1 LRSTQNKP
9 KNRYLNVVAPDHSL
23 VTLHYPAAGA
33 DSSATRAAYIN
44 ANFCDSLIA
53 SRTGHQRYIAT
64 QGPLPDTVADFWF
77 MCWQENVSVITMLTL
92 CVEKDKVK
100 CEQYWPEANGE
111 FVDAE
116 SLYGVMNVRLLQRG
130 GDARIIE
137 RRFLLT
143 NTVEKR
149 SREVVHFLFTE
160 WPDWGCP
167 ENADSFLRL
176 VDMVDEHNVSSG
188 PLVVH
193 CSAGIGRTGTFCTVH
208 SALEKYRAERGAA
221 PPSSGART
229 VRATTEG
236 FADAQL
242 PLSPRSSTKT
252 ARSPVDVLNASI
264 RRDENGPPPSD
275 RSEAPPAPPP
285 VVAFESRDGSK
296 PRAVSVV
303 RIVAHLRGGRPAM
316 VQTKEQLEFAY
327 TALVTALERESA
339 VVKQANSTLRGAAKR
354 MPPLRARQFLDPW
367 RGDAALYVDPS
378 TSHTRAG
385 VVWSRIAS
393 AALELPR
400 ASAPAP
406 TPIVSQGA
414 LGDAWFLGA
423 LATVATR
430 PELLDGLS
438 YDHDAAEFRCRFFK
452 DGAWRTVLVDDR
464 VPCFA
469 ESSVPVF
476 ACATAGTDN
485 WVALVEKAYAKLHGC
500 YQALEGG
507 TLLQGMVDLTGGAP
521 ERIDVAPQGD
531 TDSLWARL
539 LDAEVHRWPLAFL
552 RTARASTL
560 HDEELV
566 SAVQA
571 NRAYPFVRTALRDGE
586 RLVIVRDPWLH
597 EDDES
602 VKTEPLPATGA
613 ATTANSAS
621 AAPAPATP
629 AASTD
634 DAPPPLL
641 SRVSGRLE
649 EDVLVAVGVAKTI
662 GGAAD
667 PAPTADRDDCLI
679 VLTLE
684 KLCVAFDR
692 VFLCRTR
699 ADAEWDDAVDS
710 EFAITNGT
718 AGGSPKHDTWKNNPR
733 FLLRVP
739 PACHEVFIVMTQPDS
754 RPWHV
759 DGKVSNGVSEASP
772 ATLRARRD
780 TELSPFAVATAA
792 AFAAN
797 AAAGE
802 VPGLP
807 RFSIG
812 LHVVRCD
819 DNGDIDTTLAR
830 DATLARTA
838 YSKVRE
844 VGLSLVLPPNQCV
857 LVPATS
863 RPDCEM
869 PFRIVAYGE
878 GVTLERLPASANP
891 RRTIEGEWRGGAAG
905 GSFAHVTWRDNPQF
919 SFALQERLRVRV
931 TLEQLAAE
939 GEPLLP
945 IGFVLLL
952 GTRRRRVVASPS
964 LTPAVSRDGTAA
976 TTVRILT
983 DTAIAAQAQSLAAPA
998 GATSAADA
1006 AGDADGALESTP
1018 STSRKTTRQL
1028 VAPLGAVLAVVGFNA
1043 KREVS
1048 LDLDLKARRL
1058 LAPDERHGNVVVV
1071 PSTSDPRQERRFRIT
1086 LEAHPAPPKLTPCV
1100 DWPTEVRVT
1109 GEWDAHSAGG
1119 GSSTPLWRANT
1130 QFRITNVRNPCVARI
1145 VLRRIDDG
1153 DGDAAASNS
1162 GEASTSRRY
1171 TASTTNTHMGLHV
1184 LRGAADAQAD
1194 ELHAETEV
1202 ARSNFEASTEVAV
1215 VVNLTPL
1222 PRAQAYYVLPCTYRA
1237 NTYARYA
1244 VTVFADEPGLTLERA
1259 ERGSRRML
1267 AGAWTAARAGG
1278 CANTDNWIKNPHVRI
1293 RFAAPGGGPA
1303 QGTVHVLLVPAKEV
1317 GARGAGFYVTQR
1329 SPSECSIAD
1338 IVRLPDVKFVVGDH
1352 ISMSFYS
1359 IPHDRDLFVVPCTFE
1374 PDVLGPYT
1382 LLVRADTAF
1391 DLQIANPE

>member
-1 LRSTQNKP
+1 L
-9 KNRYLNVVAPDHSL
+9 
-23 VTLHYPAAGA
+23 
-33 DSSATRAAYIN
+33 
-44 ANFCDSLIA
+44 
-53 SRTGHQRYIAT
+53 
-64 QGPLPDTVADFWF
+64 
-77 MCWQENVSVITMLTL
+77 
-92 CVEKDKVK
+92 
-100 CEQYWPEANGE
+100 
-111 FVDAE
+111 
-116 SLYGVMNVRLLQRG
+116 
-130 GDARIIE
+130 
-137 RRFLLT
+137 
-143 NTVEKR
+143 
-149 SREVVHFLFTE
+149 
-160 WPDWGCP
+160 
-167 ENADSFLRL
+167 
-176 VDMVDEHNVSSG
+176 
-188 PLVVH
+188 
-193 CSAGIGRTGTFCTVH
+193 
-208 SALEKYRAERGAA
+208 
-221 PPSSGART
+221 
-229 VRATTEG
+229 
-236 FADAQL
+236 
-242 PLSPRSSTKT
+242 
-252 ARSPVDVLNASI
+252 
-264 RRDENGPPPSD
+264 
-275 RSEAPPAPPP
+275 
-285 VVAFESRDGSK
+285 
-296 PRAVSVV
+296 
-303 RIVAHLRGGRPAM
+303 
-316 VQTKEQLEFAY
+316 
-327 TALVTALERESA
+327 
-339 VVKQANSTLRGAAKR
+339 
-354 MPPLRARQFLDPW
+354 PPLRARQFLDPW

-385 VVWSRIAS
+385 VAWSRIAS
-393 AALELPR
+393 AALVLPR
-400 ASAPAP
+400 ADAPPP
-406 TPIVSQGA
+406 TPILSQGA

-438 YDHDAAEFRCRFFK
+438 YDHDTAEFRCRFFK

-476 ACATAGTDN
+476 ACATAGSDN

-521 ERIDVAPQGD
+521 ERIDVEPQGD

-539 LDAEVHRWPLAFL
+539 LNAEVHRWPLAFL

-571 NRAYPFVRTALRDGE
+571 NRAYPFVRTAMRNGE
-586 RLVIVRDPWLH
+586 RLVFVRDPWLH
-597 EDDES
+597 EDDDAS
-602 VKTEPLPATGA
+602 TVKTEPLPATAKPA
-613 ATTANSAS
+613 A
-621 AAPAPATP
+621 AAPSER
-629 AASTD
+629 AAD
-634 DAPPPLL
+634 DGAPPPLL

-667 PAPTADRDDCLI
+667 PAPPAGTTDADRDDCLI

-710 EFAITNGT
+710 EFAVANGT
-718 AGGSPKHDTWKNNPR
+718 AGGSPKHETWKNNPR

-739 PACHEVFIVMTQPDS
+739 PACAEVFVVMTQPDS

-772 ATLRARRD
+772 VTLRTRRD

-812 LHVVRCD
+812 LHAVRSD
-819 DNGDIDTTLAR
+819 ENGEIDVTVSR
-830 DATLARTA
+830 DTALARTA

-844 VGLSLVLPPNQCV
+844 VGLSLVLPPTHCV

-869 PFRIVAYGE
+869 PFRIVVYGD
-878 GVTLERLPASANP
+878 GVTLERLPATANP

-931 TLEQLAAE
+931 TLEQLAGD
-939 GEPLLP
+939 GEALLP
-945 IGFVLLL
+945 IGFVLML

-964 LTPAVSRDGTAA
+964 LTPAVSRDAA
-976 TTVRILT
+976 APTTVRILT
-983 DTAIAAQAQSLAAPA
+983 DAAIAAQAQSLTAA
-998 GATSAADA
+998 ATAAASDDN
-1006 AGDADGALESTP
+1006 DADGALESTP

-1028 VAPLGAVLAVVGFNA
+1028 VSPLGAVLAVVGFNA

-1048 LDLDLKARRL
+1048 LDIDLKARRL
-1058 LAPDERHGNVVVV
+1058 LAPDERHGNVVIV

-1109 GEWDAHSAGG
+1109 GEWDIHSGGG

-1130 QFRITNVRNPCVARI
+1130 QFRIANVRNPCVARL
-1145 VLRRIDDG
+1145 VLRRLEDG
-1153 DGDAAASNS
+1153 GDAAAAASS
-1162 GEASTSRRY
+1162 DGIGSEATTTSRRY

-1184 LRGAADAQAD
+1184 LRGAADTQAD

-1202 ARSNFEASTEVAV
+1202 SRSNFEASAEVAV

-1237 NTYARYA
+1237 HTYARYA
-1244 VTVFADEPGLTLERA
+1244 VTLFADEPGLVLERA
-1259 ERGSRRML
+1259 ERTTRRML
-1267 AGAWTAARAGG
+1267 AGSWTAARAGG
-1278 CANTDNWIKNPHVRI
+1278 CANTENWTKNPHIRV
-1293 RFAAPGGGPA
+1293 RFAPNANGGNHA
-1303 QGTVHVLLVPAKEV
+1303 GTVHVLLVPAKEV
-1317 GARGAGFYVTQR
+1317 GERGAGFYVTQR
-1329 SPSECSIAD
+1329 SPSECTITD
-1338 IVRLPDVKFVVGDH
+1338 IVRLADVKFVVGDH
-1352 ISMSFYS
+1352 VSMSFFS
-1359 IPHDRDLFVVPCTFE
+1359 IPFDRDLFVVPCTFE
-1374 PDVLGPYT
+1374 PDVLGQFT
-1382 LLVRADTAF
+1382 LLVRAETPF
-1391 DLQIANPE
+1391 DLQIVNAE